1 MYEGFAREEGL
12 RRCLRSGAPAQ
23 LSANRDPSGSL
34 FFYCH
39 LVTHSGLIIKEP
51 SSPTYRYEPRKNS
64 GIRLGKRTEGG
75 AGCAGFRGAAYA
87 IRMALGS
94 FIIAEFYSAN

>member
-1 MYEGFAREEGL
+1 LYFGTPQRVPSEITA
-12 RRCLRSGAPAQ
+12 APRGIYA
-23 LSANRDPSGSL
+23 SL
-34 FFYCH
+34 AFFYCH
-39 LVTHSGLIIKEP
+39 LVTRSGLIIKEP
-51 SSPTYRYEPRKNS
+51 KFYLREYEPRKNS

-94 FIIAEFYSAN
+94 FIIAEFHSAK